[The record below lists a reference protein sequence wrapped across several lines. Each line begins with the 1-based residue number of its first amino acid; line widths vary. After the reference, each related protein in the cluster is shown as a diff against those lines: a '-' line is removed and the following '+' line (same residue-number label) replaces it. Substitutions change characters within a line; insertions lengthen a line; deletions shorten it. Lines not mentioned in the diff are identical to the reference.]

1 MITLS
6 VIGSGRIVEEHIK
19 AARLNNIKVKYI
31 FSSRLGS
38 KNCARL
44 AKKYNIENINTFDR
58 FMSLSTKAKSY
69 YLIAGKISKNSYYL
83 KKCIATKKKILIEKP
98 IFLKSKNFKNFLSAN
113 DQIFVGYNR
122 IFYQNIRYVKK
133 SISKLKN
140 LTVNCYLPELDKT
153 RILSNSSHV
162 ISILV
167 YFFKNIKLIYKDKKS
182 KNIFL
187 RYHLP
192 NKNVANLFINFK
204 AILNF
209 KIEIISEDFLIA
221 LQPIEELKVYD
232 KLKKKYYKNNNIYK
246 LQSSYSMNEYD
257 VNDIKPGIFHQMQE
271 FKKFCQG
278 KKIINNLKF
287 AEHIIHICEKIIK

>member
-6 VIGSGRIVEEHIK
+6 IIGSGRIVEEHIK
-19 AARLNNIKVKYI
+19 AAKLNNIRVKYI
-31 FSSRLGS
+31 FSSRLRS

-44 AKKYNIENINTFDR
+44 ANKYKIENIDTFDK
-58 FMSLSTKAKSY
+58 FMFLSIKSKSY
-69 YLIAGKISKNSYYL
+69 YLIAGRISKNSYYL

-98 IFLKSKNFKNFLSAN
+98 IFLKSGNFKNFLFAN
-113 DQIFVGYNR
+113 NQIFVGYNR
-122 IFYQNIRYVKK
+122 IFYKNIRYIKE

-140 LTVNCYLPELDKT
+140 LTVNCYLPELNKT

-162 ISILV
+162 ISILL
-167 YFFKNIKLIYKDKKS
+167 YLFKNIRLIYKDTKS
-182 KNIFL
+182 KSIFL
-187 RYHLP
+187 RYNLP

-209 KIEIISEDFLIA
+209 KIEIISEDFLIS
-221 LQPIEELKVYD
+221 LQSIEELKVYN
-232 KLKKKYYKNNNIYK
+232 KLKKKSYKNNNIYK
-246 LQSSYSMNEYD
+246 LQSSHSINEYD
-257 VNDIKPGIFHQMQE
+257 LNNIKPGIFYQMQE

-287 AEHIIHICEKIIK
+287 AEQIINICEKVIK

>member
-6 VIGSGRIVEEHIK
+6 IIGSGRIVEEHIK
-19 AARLNNIKVKYI
+19 AAKLNNIKVKYI
-31 FSSRLGS
+31 FSSRLRS

-44 AKKYNIENINTFDR
+44 ANKYKIENIDTFDK
-58 FMSLSTKAKSY
+58 FMFLSIKSKSY
-69 YLIAGKISKNSYYL
+69 YLIAGRISKNSYYL

-98 IFLKSKNFKNFLSAN
+98 IFLKSENFKNFLFAN

-122 IFYQNIRYVKK
+122 IFYKNIRYIKE

-140 LTVNCYLPELDKT
+140 LTVNCYLPELNKT

-162 ISILV
+162 ISILL
-167 YFFKNIKLIYKDKKS
+167 YLFKNIRLIYKDTKS
-182 KNIFL
+182 KSIFL
-187 RYHLP
+187 RYNLP

-209 KIEIISEDFLIA
+209 KIEIISEDFLIS
-221 LQPIEELKVYD
+221 LQSIEELKVYN
-232 KLKKKYYKNNNIYK
+232 KLKKKSYKNNNIYK
-246 LQSSYSMNEYD
+246 LQSSHSINEYD
-257 VNDIKPGIFHQMQE
+257 LNNIKPGIFYQMQE

-287 AEHIIHICEKIIK
+287 AEQIINICEKIIK

>member
-6 VIGSGRIVEEHIK
+6 IIGSGRIVEEHIK
-19 AARLNNIKVKYI
+19 AAKLNNIRVKYI
-31 FSSRLGS
+31 FSSRLRS

-44 AKKYNIENINTFDR
+44 ANKYKIENIDTFDK
-58 FMSLSTKAKSY
+58 FMFLSIKSKSY
-69 YLIAGKISKNSYYL
+69 YLIAGRISKNSYYL

-98 IFLKSKNFKNFLSAN
+98 IFLKSGNFKNFLFAN

-122 IFYQNIRYVKK
+122 IFYKNIRYIKE

-140 LTVNCYLPELDKT
+140 LTVNCYLPELNKT

-162 ISILV
+162 ISILL
-167 YFFKNIKLIYKDKKS
+167 YLFKNIRLIYKDTKS
-182 KNIFL
+182 KSIFL
-187 RYHLP
+187 RYNLP

-209 KIEIISEDFLIA
+209 KIEIISEDFLIS
-221 LQPIEELKVYD
+221 LQSIEELKVYN
-232 KLKKKYYKNNNIYK
+232 KLKKKSYKNNNIYK
-246 LQSSYSMNEYD
+246 LQSSHSINEYD
-257 VNDIKPGIFHQMQE
+257 LNNIKPGIFYQMQE

-287 AEHIIHICEKIIK
+287 AEQIINICEKVIK

>member
-6 VIGSGRIVEEHIK
+6 IIGSGRIVEEHIK
-19 AARLNNIKVKYI
+19 AAKLNNIKVKYI
-31 FSSRLGS
+31 FSSRLRS

-44 AKKYNIENINTFDR
+44 ANKYKIENVDTFDK
-58 FMSLSTKAKSY
+58 FMFLSIKSKSY
-69 YLIAGKISKNSYYL
+69 YLIAGRISKNSYYL

-98 IFLKSKNFKNFLSAN
+98 IFLKSGNFKNFLFAN

-122 IFYQNIRYVKK
+122 IFYKNIRYIKE

-140 LTVNCYLPELDKT
+140 LTVNCYLPELNKT

-162 ISILV
+162 ISILL
-167 YFFKNIKLIYKDKKS
+167 YLFKNIRLIYKDTKS
-182 KNIFL
+182 KSIFL
-187 RYHLP
+187 RYNLP

-209 KIEIISEDFLIA
+209 KIEIISEDFLIS
-221 LQPIEELKVYD
+221 LQSIEELKVYD
-232 KLKKKYYKNNNIYK
+232 KLKKKSYKNNNIYK
-246 LQSSYSMNEYD
+246 LQSSHSINEYD
-257 VNDIKPGIFHQMQE
+257 LNNIKPGIFYQMQE

-287 AEHIIHICEKIIK
+287 AEQIINICEKVIK

>member
-6 VIGSGRIVEEHIK
+6 IIGSGRIVEEHNK
-19 AARLNNIKVKYI
+19 AAKLNNIRVKYI
-31 FSSRLGS
+31 FSSRLRS

-44 AKKYNIENINTFDR
+44 ANKYKIENIDTFDK
-58 FMSLSTKAKSY
+58 FMFLSIKSKSY
-69 YLIAGKISKNSYYL
+69 YLIAGRISKNSYYL

-98 IFLKSKNFKNFLSAN
+98 IFLKSGNFKNFLFAN

-122 IFYQNIRYVKK
+122 IFYKNIRYIKE

-140 LTVNCYLPELDKT
+140 LTVNCYLPELNKT

-162 ISILV
+162 ISILL
-167 YFFKNIKLIYKDKKS
+167 YLFKNIRLIYKDTKS
-182 KNIFL
+182 KSIFL
-187 RYHLP
+187 RYNLP

-209 KIEIISEDFLIA
+209 KIEIISEDFLIS
-221 LQPIEELKVYD
+221 LQSIEELKVYN
-232 KLKKKYYKNNNIYK
+232 KLKKKSYKNNNIYK
-246 LQSSYSMNEYD
+246 LQSSHSINEYD
-257 VNDIKPGIFHQMQE
+257 LNNIKPGIFYQMQE

-287 AEHIIHICEKIIK
+287 AEQIINICEKVIK